1 MRHGITQRPARP
13 HTDHGFTLIEVMMV
27 VAILGILSA
36 IAFPSYT
43 QYVMRGRLVE
53 ATSALAGQR
62 VKMEQ
67 FYQDNRSYTGACV
80 TGTVAPPIAATENFT
95 FACNIDGGGQ
105 AYTIDATGNAGT
117 SMAGFTLRI
126 DQSNTR
132 STVAVPADWTLPAT
146 NCWVQKKGGQ
156 C

>member
-1 MRHGITQRPARP
+1 MRHPSTNRLVLLNA
-13 HTDHGFTLIEVMMV
+13 DHGFTLIELMMA
-27 VAILGILSA
+27 VAIVGILSA
-36 IAFPSYT
+36 IALPSYT

-53 ATSALAGQR
+53 ASSALAGQR

-67 FYQDNRSYTGACV
+67 FYQDNRTYTGACV
-80 TGTVAPPIAATENFT
+80 AGTVAPPIAATENFN
-95 FACNIDGGGQ
+95 FACNIAIDGQ
-105 AYTIDATGNAGT
+105 SYTIDADGAGGS
-117 SMAGFTLRI
+117 SMDGFTLRI

-132 STVAVPADWTLPAT
+132 STVAVPAHWTLPAT